1 MSIHFHMQKQF
12 GGKIITK
19 PDTNQQKQTARAVK
33 PIKNTFMPC
42 IKRE

>member
-1 MSIHFHMQKQF
+1 MYSHFSKQKQF
-12 GGKIITK
+12 WGKIITK